1 MIDRQRVEIFDD
13 NREICAFIDLPPCSG
28 ATEGVEHI
36 HAVSQRDEMRA
47 RSGPLTKKP
56 QSLLHRR
63 LGHRSIAS
71 LMMADQDVLWEG
83 VQMIPDKTSFVKRA
97 KSRYHARQTEE
108 ETR

>member
-13 NREICAFIDLPPCSG
+13 DKEVCVFVDLPPCPG

-36 HAVSQRDEMRA
+36 HAVSQRHEMRA
-47 RSGPLTKKP
+47 RSGTLTKIP

-71 LMMADQDVLWEG
+71 LMMGDQDVLWDD
-83 VQMIPDKTSFVKRA
+83 VQMIPDRDEFC
-97 KSRYHARQTEE
+97 
-108 ETR
+108 ETCQIT